1 MFPST
6 FTSSLIAMVPVLLVQ
21 PFTGKTVFTGRLLG
35 ILALRVFPLT
45 RPSLPLCFLSHGH
58 MNCDRNV
65 SFGAG
70 LPMIY

>member
-1 MFPST
+1 MFPFT
-6 FTSSLIAMVPVLLVQ
+6 FTSSLIAMVPVLFVQ

-45 RPSLPLCFLSHGH
+45 GPFSVSHGC
-58 MNCDRNV
+58 MNCDRDV